1 MSKIRKQITV
11 DPKLAEEVER
21 RDEFN
26 LSGFVNRCLEHHF
39 AGGSQTGIDES
50 ALRAEI
56 ERLEEEI
63 DDVEREK
70 QKLRERRSQL
80 EEKLDELDDEPA
92 LMDQAREKLAQTPR
106 DPSNPAIENWASK
119 LGMTSDELVAQL
131 D

>member
-1 MSKIRKQITV
+1 MSTEQ
-11 DPKLAEEVER
+11 A
-21 RDEFN
+21 
-26 LSGFVNRCLEHHF
+26 
-39 AGGSQTGIDES
+39 GIDES

-80 EEKLDELDDEPA
+80 EEKLDDLDDEPA
-92 LMDQAREKLAQTPR
+92 LMDQAREKLSETPR